1 MNIIDWLMDLGI
13 MSFNNLPETGLGY
26 LFWRLISILIKP
38 LTIMTK
44 LDNLRLFLRGGE
56 IE

>member
-13 MSFNNLPETGLGY
+13 MSFNDLPETRLGY
-26 LFWRLISILIKP
+26 LFWRLIKS
-38 LTIMTK
+38 LTRRVKI
-44 LDNLRLFLRGGE
+44 DNLKLFLRGGE